1 MTEPTKREIELEME
15 NCQLRNEIFQ
25 LSGQLLQYQVQENRQ
40 KFDVLQRDYVQMID
54 QTSAPNTEPESTQCG
69 INQDEQNL

>member
-40 KFDVLQRDYVQMID
+40 KFDVLQRDYVQMKD
-54 QTSAPNTEPESTQCG
+54 QTTAPNTESESTQCG
-69 INQDEQNL
+69 INQDEQNI

>member
-40 KFDVLQRDYVQMID
+40 RFDVLQRDYIQIKELNPVD
-54 QTSAPNTEPESTQCG
+54 NTEPAPKDK
-69 INQDEQNL
+69 NN

>member
-40 KFDVLQRDYVQMID
+40 RFDVLQRDYIQIKELNPVD
-54 QTSAPNTEPESTQCG
+54 NPEPAPK
-69 INQDEQNL
+69 DENN

>member
-40 KFDVLQRDYVQMID
+40 RFDVLQRDYVNMKEV
-54 QTSAPNTEPESTQCG
+54 NTDA
-69 INQDEQNL
+69 NQDSESEDKKIE

>member
-40 KFDVLQRDYVQMID
+40 RFDVLQRDYIQMKEQKPVD
-54 QTSAPNTEPESTQCG
+54 NPESASKDNN
-69 INQDEQNL
+69 I